1 MTSRIPCL
9 MPSTATICL
18 QKEQQEITNLISILE
33 STRRYQKFTMR
44 MAFRGGKISMAKEG
58 TAFKDSMKMEK
69 PQILL
74 SSKQQIQTPSRP
86 VGVLGLLLE
95 QGLKCSL
102 GCSSQLLS
110 NK

>member
-1 MTSRIPCL
+1 

-69 PQILL
+69 PQIRATNPNT
-74 SSKQQIQTPSRP
+74 QQACWSTGSVAGAR
-86 VGVLGLLLE
+86 
-95 QGLKCSL
+95 S
-102 GCSSQLLS
+102 
-110 NK
+110 